1 MKSIYI
7 LIPLV
12 VVCSISFSQTLTVK
26 DQETLQPLESV
37 TLSSSNPEV
46 FTTTNQQG
54 QVDITDFIGADT
66 IVIRSLGY
74 KLQVLSY
81 ERLSTSKEL
90 LLVGSDV
97 TLDGVVV
104 TASRWTQ
111 TQREVPN
118 KVTVI
123 SSKTTALQQPQT
135 TADLLALSGEVFIQ
149 KSQYGGGS
157 PMIRGFATNRL
168 LITVDGV
175 RMNTAIFRSGNVQNI
190 ISVDAFATER
200 TEVLFGPGSVNYG
213 SDAIAGV
220 MSFYTLTPKL
230 SINNNPLVTGSATAR
245 YSSAANEMTG
255 HFNVGVGW
263 RKFSMLTS
271 FTYSDFG
278 DLRMGSHGPDE
289 YLRNEYVIRLDNVDR
304 VVTND
309 DPQVQRKIGYNQI
322 NLMQK
327 LRYKPNDKWELG
339 YTFQY
344 STTSNYNRYDRL
356 LRYRNGL
363 PLSAEWYY
371 GPQEWMMNLLSIT
384 NTNSNLAYD
393 LMTIRLAHQ
402 RFAESRHDRDF
413 NKSTLA
419 SRFEEVMAL
428 SANIDFV
435 KSINEKQKLFYGVE
449 GLFNDVTSTGSNK
462 DITNGEVENGPA
474 RYPMSTW
481 QSYAVYANYQFKPVQ
496 KLTLAAGVRYNHY
509 ILDAT
514 FDTTFYPFPF
524 TSATISKG
532 AVSGSVGAV
541 YNPTPKWALSLN
553 FSTGF
558 RSPNVDD
565 LGKVFDSE
573 PGAVVVPNPDLNT
586 EYAYNF
592 EVGAA
597 KVFGEFLEVDATA
610 FYTILDNALVRRD
623 YTLNG
628 LDSIVYDGELSQVQ
642 AVQNAAYAT
651 VFGIQAGFKLK
662 LPKGFGLSS
671 RINWQNGEEELDNG
685 EVAPLRHAAP
695 LFGITH
701 VTFTA
706 KRVNLD
712 LYAMYN
718 SEVSFANM
726 APEEQGKTEIYA
738 TDDDG
743 NPYSPAW
750 YTLNFKA
757 SYQITDFLAITA
769 GVENITDLRYR
780 PYSSGL
786 VAAGRNFLL
795 SLRANF

>member
-1 MKSIYI
+1 MP
-7 LIPLV
+7 LLV
-12 VVCSISFSQTLTVK
+12 VCVMAFSQTITIK
-26 DQETLQPLESV
+26 DEETLQPLEAV
-37 TLSSSNPEV
+37 TLSSSNPEA
-46 FTTTNQQG
+46 FATTNQQG
-54 QVDITDFIGADT
+54 TVDITPFIGADT
-66 IVIRSLGY
+66 IVIRSLGF
-74 KLQVLSY
+74 KLQVASY
-81 ERLSTSKEL
+81 QQLIKSKEL
-90 LLVGSDV
+90 FLTAGDV

-111 TQREVPN
+111 TQRDVPN

-123 SSKTTALQQPQT
+123 SSKTTGLQQPQT

-190 ISVDAFATER
+190 ISVDAFAVER

-230 SINNNPLVTGSATAR
+230 SINDSPLVTGAATAR

-263 RKFSMLTS
+263 KKFAMLTS
-271 FTYSDFG
+271 FTYSNFS

-289 YLRNEYVIRLDNVDR
+289 YLRSEYVVRIDSVDR

-309 DPQVQRKIGYNQI
+309 DPQVQRKTEYSQI

-327 LRYKPNDKWELG
+327 LRYKPSDKWELG

-363 PLSAEWYY
+363 PRSAEWYY
-371 GPQEWMMNLLSIT
+371 GPQEWMMNLLSIS
-384 NTNSNLAYD
+384 NTNNNIAYD
-393 LMTIRLAHQ
+393 QMTIRLAHQ

-413 NKSTLA
+413 NKPTLA
-419 SRFEEVMAL
+419 SRFEEVLAI
-428 SANIDFV
+428 SANIDFI
-435 KSINEKQKLFYGVE
+435 KSLGTKQKLFYGVE
-449 GLFNDVTSTGSNK
+449 SIFNDVTSTGTDK
-462 DITNGEVENGPA
+462 DITTGEVENGPA

-481 QSYAVYANYQFKPVQ
+481 QSYAVYANYQYKPVQ
-496 KLTLAAGVRYNHY
+496 KLTLAAGIRYTHY
-509 ILDAT
+509 VLDAT

-524 TSATISKG
+524 TTANISKG

-541 YNPTPKWALSLN
+541 YNPTDKWALSLN

-573 PGAVVVPNPDLNT
+573 PGAVVIPNPDLST

-592 EVGAA
+592 EVGVA
-597 KVFGEFLEVDATA
+597 KVFKGFLEVDATA
-610 FYTILDNALVRRD
+610 FYTILDNALVRRNF
-623 YTLNG
+623 TLNG
-628 LDSIVYDGELSQVQ
+628 MDSIVYAGELSQVQ
-642 AVQNAAYAT
+642 AVQNAAFAKVY
-651 VFGIQAGFKLK
+651 GIQAGFKLK

-671 RINWQNGEEELDNG
+671 RINWQQGKEELDNG
-685 EVAPLRHAAP
+685 DVAPLRHAAP
-695 LFGITH
+695 MFGITH

-706 KRVNLD
+706 KRINLD

-726 APEEQGKTEIYA
+726 APEEQGKDFIYA
-738 TDDDG
+738 TDEDG

-757 SYQITDFLAITA
+757 SYQITDFLAVTA
-769 GVENITDLRYR
+769 GVENLTDVRYR

-786 VAAGRNFLL
+786 VAAGRNFIL

>member
-1 MKSIYI
+1 MKKLYALVPLLMVPI
-7 LIPLV
+7 L
-12 VVCSISFSQTLTVK
+12 FFAQTITIK

-37 TLSSSNPEV
+37 TLSSTQPEA
-46 FTTTNQQG
+46 FATTNSQG
-54 QVDITDFIGADT
+54 QVDITPFIGADSI
-66 IVIRSLGY
+66 IVRSLGY
-74 KLQVLSY
+74 AIQVLSY
-81 ERLSTSKEL
+81 EQLIKSESL
-90 LLVGSDV
+90 FLVATDV
-97 TLDGVVV
+97 TIDRVVV
-104 TASRWTQ
+104 TASRWQQ
-111 TQREVPN
+111 TQRDVPN
-118 KVTVI
+118 KVTAI
-123 SSKTTALQQPQT
+123 GSKTTALQQPQT

-168 LITVDGV
+168 LITIDGV
-175 RMNTAIFRSGNVQNI
+175 RMNTAIFRSGNVQNL
-190 ISVDAFATER
+190 ISLDAFATER

-230 SINNNPLVTGSATAR
+230 STTDNPLVTGGATAR

-255 HFNVGVGW
+255 HFDLGVGW
-263 RKFSMLTS
+263 KKFAMLTS
-271 FTYSDFG
+271 FTYSNFG
-278 DLRMGSHGPDE
+278 DLRMGSNGTDE
-289 YLRNEYVIRLDNVDR
+289 YLRNEYVIRMDSMDR

-309 DPQVQRKIGYNQI
+309 DPMVQRKTGYSQI
-322 NLMQK
+322 NLLQK
-327 LRYKPNDKWELG
+327 LRYKPSDKWELG

-344 STTSNYNRYDRL
+344 STTSSYNRYDRL

-363 PLSAEWYY
+363 PRSAEWYY
-371 GPQEWMMNLLSIT
+371 GPQEWMMNLLSVT
-384 NTNSNLAYD
+384 HTGNNAAYD
-393 LMTIRLAHQ
+393 QLTIRLAHQ

-413 NKSTLA
+413 NKPTLLN
-419 SRFEEVMAL
+419 RYEEVLAL
-428 SANIDFV
+428 SANVDFV
-435 KSINEKQKLFYGVE
+435 KSIGQKQKLFYGIE
-449 GLFNDVTSTGSNK
+449 GIFNDVTSTGT
-462 DITNGEVENGPA
+462 DENIATGDVAIGPA
-474 RYPMSTW
+474 RYPKSTW
-481 QSYAVYANYQFKPVQ
+481 QSYAVYANYQYKPIQ

-524 TSATISKG
+524 TTANISKG

-541 YNPTPKWALSLN
+541 YNPTQKWTISLN

-573 PGAVVVPNPDLNT
+573 PGSVVVPNPSLNT

-597 KVFGEFLEVDATA
+597 KVFGDFLEADATA

-628 LDSIVYDGELSQVQ
+628 MDSIVYAGELSQVQ
-642 AVQNAAYAT
+642 AVQNAAFAKVYG
-651 VFGIQAGFKLK
+651 VQAGFRLK

-671 RINWQNGEEELDNG
+671 RINWQKGEEELDNG
-685 EVAPLRHAAP
+685 DVAPLRHAAP

-701 VTFTA
+701 LTFTA
-706 KRVNLD
+706 KRINLD

-726 APEEQGKTEIYA
+726 APEEQGKDYLYA
-738 TDDDG
+738 KDKDG

-757 SYQITDFLAITA
+757 SYQITDYLGVTA
-769 GVENITDLRYR
+769 GVENLTDVRYR

-786 VAAGRNFLL
+786 VAAGRNFIL

>member
-1 MKSIYI
+1 MP
-7 LIPLV
+7 LLV
-12 VVCSISFSQTLTVK
+12 VCAMAFSQTITIK
-26 DQETLQPLESV
+26 DQETLQPLEGV
-37 TLSSSNPEV
+37 MLSGENQNARLLFS
-46 FTTTNQQG
+46 TTNGQG
-54 QVDITDFIGADT
+54 KVDLSIFVGVDSILVTT
-66 IVIRSLGY
+66 LGY
-74 KLQVLSY
+74 KSVVVPLS
-81 ERLSTSKEL
+81 LFDNQQEL
-90 LLVGSDV
+90 LLVATDI

-123 SSKTTALQQPQT
+123 SSKTSTLQQPQT

-230 SINNNPLVTGSATAR
+230 SITDNPLVTGSATAR

-263 RKFSMLTS
+263 KKFAMLTS
-271 FTYSDFG
+271 VTYSDFG

-289 YLRNEYVIRLDNVDR
+289 YLRNEYVVRMDSVDR
-304 VVTND
+304 VVTNNN
-309 DPQVQRKIGYNQI
+309 PLVQRETGYNQI
-322 NLMQK
+322 NLLQK
-327 LRYKPNDKWELG
+327 LRYKPSDKWELG

-363 PLSAEWYY
+363 PRSAEWYY
-371 GPQEWMMNLLSIT
+371 GPQEWMMNLLT
-384 NTNSNLAYD
+384 VTHTTKNAAYD
-393 LMTIRLAHQ
+393 QMTIRLAHQ
-402 RFAESRHDRDF
+402 MFGESRHDRDF
-413 NKSTLA
+413 NKTTRANRMEKVL
-419 SRFEEVMAL
+419 AL
-428 SANIDFV
+428 SANVDFI
-435 KSINEKQKLFYGVE
+435 KSIGIKHRLFYGAE
-449 GLFNDVTSTGSNK
+449 GIFNDVTSAGTDEN
-462 DITNGEVENGPA
+462 IATGEVENGPA
-474 RYPMSTW
+474 RYPQSTW
-481 QSYAVYANYQFKPVQ
+481 QSYAVYANYQYKPLQ

-509 ILDAT
+509 VLDAK

-524 TSATISKG
+524 TTASISKG

-573 PGAVVVPNPDLNT
+573 PGSVVVPNPDLNT
-586 EYAYNF
+586 EFAYNF
-592 EVGAA
+592 EVGVA
-597 KVFGEFLEVDATA
+597 KVFGDFLEVDASG

-628 LDSIVYDGELSQVQ
+628 MDSIVYDGELSQVQ
-642 AVQNAAYAT
+642 AIQNAAYAK
-651 VFGIQAGFKLK
+651 VFGIQAGFRLK

-671 RINWQNGEEELDNG
+671 RINWQHGEEELDNG

-701 VTFTA
+701 VTYTA
-706 KRVNLD
+706 KRLNLD

-718 SEVSFANM
+718 SEVSFADM
-726 APEEQGKTEIYA
+726 APEEQGKDYIYA
-738 TDDDG
+738 VDEDG

-757 SYQITDFLAITA
+757 SYQITDFLAVTA
-769 GVENITDLRYR
+769 GVENLTDVRYR

-786 VAAGRNFLL
+786 VAAGRNFIL

>member
-1 MKSIYI
+1 MKKLYALVPFLMVPI
-7 LIPLV
+7 LFFAQNL
-12 VVCSISFSQTLTVK
+12 TLK
-26 DQETLQPLESV
+26 DQETLQPLEAA
-37 TLSSSNPEV
+37 TLSSSRPEA
-46 FTTTNQQG
+46 FATTNSQG
-54 QVDITDFIGADT
+54 QVDITPFIGADSI
-66 IVIRSLGY
+66 IVRSLGY
-74 KLQVLSY
+74 AIQVVSY
-81 ERLSTSKEL
+81 EQL
-90 LLVGSDV
+90 LKAESLYLVATDV
-97 TLDGVVV
+97 TIDRVVV
-104 TASRWTQ
+104 TASRWQQ
-111 TQREVPN
+111 TQRDVPN

-135 TADLLALSGEVFIQ
+135 TADLLALSGEVYIQ

-175 RMNTAIFRSGNVQNI
+175 RMNTAIFRSGNVQNL
-190 ISVDAFATER
+190 ISLDAFATER

-230 SINNNPLVTGSATAR
+230 STTDNPLVTGGATAR

-263 RKFSMLTS
+263 KKFAMLTS

-278 DLRMGSHGPDE
+278 DLRMGTNGPDE
-289 YLRNEYVIRLDNVDR
+289 YLRNEYVVRMDSVDR

-309 DPQVQRKIGYNQI
+309 DPLVQRKTGYSQI
-322 NLMQK
+322 NLLQK
-327 LRYKPNDKWELG
+327 LRFKPNDKWEFG

-356 LRYRNGL
+356 LRYKSGL
-363 PLSAEWYY
+363 PRSAEWYY
-371 GPQEWMMNLLSIT
+371 GPQEWMMNLLTIT
-384 NTNSNLAYD
+384 HVGNNAAYD
-393 LMTIRLAHQ
+393 DMIIRVAHQ

-413 NKSTLA
+413 NQPTLLN
-419 SRFEEVMAL
+419 RYEEVMAL

-435 KSINEKQKLFYGVE
+435 KSIGQKQKLFYGAE
-449 GLFNDVTSTGSNK
+449 GIFNDVKSTGTDENIATG
-462 DITNGEVENGPA
+462 DIVNGPA
-474 RYPMSTW
+474 RYPKSTW
-481 QSYAVYANYQFKPVQ
+481 QSYAVYANYQYKPVQ
-496 KLTLAAGVRYNHY
+496 KITLAAGVRYTHY
-509 ILDAT
+509 VLDAK
-514 FDTTFYPFPF
+514 FDTTFYPFPY
-524 TSATISKG
+524 TSANISKG

-541 YNPTPKWALSLN
+541 YNPTPKWTVSLN
-553 FSTGF
+553 LSTGF

-573 PGAVVVPNPDLNT
+573 PGAVVVPNPDLST
-586 EYAYNF
+586 EFAYNF

-597 KVFGEFLEVDATA
+597 KVFGDFLEVDATA
-610 FYTILDNALVRRD
+610 FYTILDNALVRRN

-628 LDSIVYDGELSQVQ
+628 MDSIVYAGELSQVQ
-642 AVQNAAYAT
+642 AVQNAAYAK
-651 VFGIQAGFKLK
+651 VYGVQAGFRLK

-671 RINWQNGEEELDNG
+671 RINWQQGEEELDNG
-685 EVAPLRHAAP
+685 DVAPLRHAAP

-706 KRVNLD
+706 KRLNLD

-726 APEEQGKTEIYA
+726 APEEQGKDYIYA
-738 TDDDG
+738 VDADG

-757 SYQITDFLAITA
+757 SYQITDFLGVTA
-769 GVENITDLRYR
+769 GVENLTDVRYR

-786 VAAGRNFLL
+786 VAAGRNFIL

>member
-1 MKSIYI
+1 MNKICALVPLLMVPI
-7 LIPLV
+7 L
-12 VVCSISFSQTLTVK
+12 FFAQTLTLK
-26 DQETLQPLESV
+26 DQETLQPLEAV
-37 TLSSSNPEV
+37 TLSSNKPEA
-46 FTTTNQQG
+46 FATTNQHG
-54 QVDITDFIGADT
+54 QVDVSAFVGADSI
-66 IVIRSLGY
+66 IVRSLGY
-74 KLQVLSY
+74 AVQVLSY
-81 ERLSTSKEL
+81 KEL
-90 LLVGSDV
+90 TKWESLFLVATDV
-97 TLDGVVV
+97 AIDRVVV
-104 TASRWTQ
+104 TASRWQQ
-111 TQREVPN
+111 TQRDVPN

-123 SSKTTALQQPQT
+123 GSKTTALQQPQT

-168 LITVDGV
+168 LITIDGV
-175 RMNTAIFRSGNVQNI
+175 RMNTAIFRSGNVQNL
-190 ISVDAFATER
+190 ISLDAFATER

-230 SINNNPLVTGSATAR
+230 STTDNLLVTGSATAR

-255 HFNVGVGW
+255 HFDVGVGW
-263 RKFSMLTS
+263 KKFAMLTS
-271 FTYSDFG
+271 FTYSNFG
-278 DLRMGSHGPDE
+278 DLRMGSHGPYE
-289 YLRNEYVIRLDNVDR
+289 YLRNEYVVRLDSVDR
-304 VVTND
+304 VITND
-309 DPQVQRKIGYNQI
+309 DPMVQRKTGYSQI
-322 NLMQK
+322 NLLQK
-327 LRYKPNDKWELG
+327 LRYKPSDKWELG

-363 PLSAEWYY
+363 PRSAEWYF
-371 GPQEWMMNLLSIT
+371 GPQEWMMNLLSVT
-384 NTNSNLAYD
+384 HLGNNAAYD

-413 NKSTLA
+413 NKPTLFN
-419 SRFEEVMAL
+419 RYEEVIAL

-435 KSINEKQKLFYGVE
+435 KSIGQKQKLFYGIE
-449 GLFNDVTSTGSNK
+449 GIFNDVTSTGK
-462 DITNGEVENGPA
+462 DENITTGDVVKGPA
-474 RYPMSTW
+474 RYPKSTW
-481 QSYAVYANYQFKPVQ
+481 QSYAVYANWQYKPVQ

-509 ILDAT
+509 MLDAK

-524 TSATISKG
+524 TTANISKG
-532 AVSGSVGAV
+532 AISGSVGAV
-541 YNPTPKWALSLN
+541 YNPTPKWSVSLN

-573 PGAVVVPNPDLNT
+573 PGSVVVPNPDLNT

-592 EVGAA
+592 ELGAA
-597 KVFGEFLEVDATA
+597 KVFGDFLEVDATA
-610 FYTILDNALVRRD
+610 FYTILNNALVRRN

-628 LDSIVYDGELSQVQ
+628 LDSIVYAGELSQVQ

-651 VFGIQAGFKLK
+651 VYGVQAGFRLK
-662 LPKGFGLSS
+662 LPKGFGFSS
-671 RINWQNGEEELDNG
+671 RINWQKGKEELDNG
-685 EVAPLRHAAP
+685 DVAPLRHAAP

-718 SEVSFANM
+718 SEVSFADM
-726 APEEQGKTEIYA
+726 APEEQGKDYIYA
-738 TDDDG
+738 MDKDG

-757 SYQITDFLAITA
+757 SYQITDYLGVTA
-769 GVENITDLRYR
+769 GVENLTDVRYR

-786 VAAGRNFLL
+786 VAAGRNFIL